1 MQCRT
6 EGTAVWQKERGREV
20 VVTVTVS
27 GNYSGPVTWVDG
39 GKKGGLK
46 LLTRSCPWPGL
57 TAC

>member
-1 MQCRT
+1 M
-6 EGTAVWQKERGREV
+6 V
-20 VVTVTVS
+20 VPVTVS

-57 TAC
+57 TLGEVLICNIQVKE